1 MDDSSTATIE
11 LRPSQIQHPT
21 GNAIFRL
28 PDFWQSNPSGWFH
41 SVEAQFAL
49 RAITDDTTMYNYVL
63 SSLGNDSSA
72 AIEGLLD
79 NPPSTNKYNILKQ
92 ELLKIYGLT

>member
-11 LRPSQIQHPT
+11 LRPSQVQHPT

-41 SVEAQFAL
+41 SVEAQSSW
-49 RAITDDTTMYNYVL
+49 
-63 SSLGNDSSA
+63 SSLGTV
-72 AIEGLLD
+72 LLIK
-79 NPPSTNKYNILKQ
+79 SF
-92 ELLKIYGLT
+92 